1 MKRED
6 VHYEDSAAN
15 NPSLVGN
22 SLVPTTDLRKS
33 RKKIQGQSLLLYAV
47 KNGRRVL
54 YAAMK
59 IR

>member
-1 MKRED
+1 M
-6 VHYEDSAAN
+6 HYEDSAVN
-15 NPSLVGN
+15 NPSLVDN

-33 RKKIQGQSLLLYAV
+33 RKMIQGQSLLLYVV